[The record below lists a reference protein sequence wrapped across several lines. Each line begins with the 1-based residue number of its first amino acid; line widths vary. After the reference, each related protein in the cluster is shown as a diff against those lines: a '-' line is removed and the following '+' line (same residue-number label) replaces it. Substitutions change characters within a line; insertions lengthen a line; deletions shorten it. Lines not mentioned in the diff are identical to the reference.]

1 MSKIWLDSE
10 TFSEVPITNGSHAYS
25 ESAEV
30 LLLPWAVD
38 DGPVQLWDATED
50 PQPPDSLKSALAQA
64 SEQYWHNAMFDR
76 PVMKWAQPELFELM
90 PAHKWRD
97 TLVQG
102 LSHGLPGSLGALS
115 EIFNLGDNAK
125 DKRGKQLIQMF
136 CKPQAKNSKLRRK
149 TRLTHPAEWEEFK
162 EYAKSDIRAMREL
175 HNKMPKWN
183 YPRNPEEMNLWFL
196 DQRMNMA
203 GVYVDIELAEKAIEA
218 VTIAQACLADEAN
231 DATNGEVTAATQRDK
246 LLAFI
251 LKEFGVSLRDM
262 RSDTLE
268 RRLLDPDLPDGV
280 RELIAIRLMASTSSV
295 SKFKRLIKGVS
306 SDGYLRGLT
315 QFNGAARTG
324 RDGHRLFQPGNMMR
338 PTIPQKDIE
347 IGIEAIK
354 AGCADLITDNV
365 MELTS
370 NTMRSVIIAPPG
382 KKIVVADL
390 ANIEGRVAAWVAG
403 EAWKL
408 QAFRDYDTFLLDDK
422 GQKTP
427 HKKDFLRKGP
437 DLYVKSY
444 SEAFRVPLAEVG
456 DKPRQIGKV
465 MELMLQYQGG
475 VGAFLTGAATYRI
488 DLDDLARVGREAIPD
503 HVWAEAENFWDWSI
517 DTKRNTYGLSHDTFC
532 VCDSIKRLWRASN
545 AEIVMLWGKIDSAAR
560 SAIASPGEDFKAG
573 SKLTFRR
580 DGNWLR
586 MILPSGRSLCYP
598 SPRIDEGGGMSYMG
612 VSQYTRK
619 WERIRSYSGKFFE
632 NCCQAIARDVLFYN
646 LPAVEE
652 AGYSVR
658 VKIHD
663 ELLTYAPDGLLWGP
677 NHLADLMSKPALWAS
692 GLPLAAAGFEGY
704 RYKKG

>member
-1 MSKIWLDSE
+1 MKLWLDTE
-10 TFSEVPITNGSHAYS
+10 TYSEVPITNGTHAYA
-25 ESAEV
+25 EKAEV
-30 LLLPWAVD
+30 MLLTWAVD
-38 DGPVQLWDATED
+38 DGPVQCWDATVNM
-50 PQPPDSLKSALAQA
+50 PPVHLQDALQQA
-64 SEQYWHNAMFDR
+64 GEHWWQNGGMFDR
-76 PVMKWAQPELFELM
+76 VVLKHALPALHKHMPE
-90 PAHKWRD
+90 HKWRD
-97 TLVQG
+97 TMVQA

-115 EIFNLGDNAK
+115 EIFKLGDNAK

-136 CKPQAKNSKLRRK
+136 CKPQAKNSKLQRK
-149 TRLTHPAEWEEFK
+149 TRLTHPVEWEEFK

-175 HNKMPKWN
+175 HKKMPKWN
-183 YPRNPEEMNLWFL
+183 YPNNSEEMNLWFL

-203 GVYVDIELAEKAIEA
+203 GVYVDTELAEKAIEA
-218 VTIAQACLADEAN
+218 VTQAQAGLAE
-231 DATNGEVTAATQRDK
+231 DASAATGGVVTAATQRDK
-246 LLAFI
+246 LLEFI
-251 LKEFGVSLRDM
+251 LKEHGVSLPDM

-268 RRLLDPDLPDGV
+268 RRLSDPELPEV
-280 RELIAIRLMASTSSV
+280 VKELIGIRLQASTSSV

-347 IGIEAIK
+347 IGIDAIK
-354 AGCADLITDNV
+354 AGCADLITGNV

-382 KKIVVADL
+382 QKIVVADL

-408 QAFRDYDTFLLDDK
+408 QAFRDYDK
-422 GQKTP
+422 GT
-427 HKKDFLRKGP
+427 GP
-437 DLYVKSY
+437 DLYIKAY
-444 SEAFRVPLAEVG
+444 SEAFRVPLETVDG
-456 DKPRQIGKV
+456 KMRQVGKV

-488 DLDDLARVGREAIPD
+488 DLDDLARVGREAIAD

-560 SAIASPGEDFKAG
+560 SAIATPGEDFKAG
-573 SKLTFRR
+573 GKLTFRR

-677 NHLADLMSKPALWAS
+677 KHLSDIMSKPALWAS

>member
-1 MSKIWLDSE
+1 MKLWLDTE
-10 TFSEVPITNGSHAYS
+10 TYSEVPITNGTHAYA
-25 ESAEV
+25 EKAEV
-30 LLLPWAVD
+30 LLMTWAVD
-38 DGPVQLWDATED
+38 DGPVECWDMTARED
-50 PQPPDSLKSALAQA
+50 PDTGFWHAISTAD
-64 SEQYWHNAMFDR
+64 EHWWHNGGMFDR
-76 PVMKWAQPELFELM
+76 VVLKHARHDIYKFMAG
-90 PAHKWRD
+90 HKWRD
-97 TLVQG
+97 TMVQA

-115 EIFNLGDNAK
+115 EIFKLGDNAK
-125 DKRGKQLIQMF
+125 DKRGKQLISMF

-149 TRLTHPAEWEEFK
+149 TRLTHPTEWEEFK

-175 HNKMPKWN
+175 HKKMPKWN

-203 GVYVDIELAEKAIEA
+203 GVYVDIELAQKAIEA
-218 VTIAQACLADEAN
+218 VNIAQAGLAEDVS
-231 DATNGEVTAATQRDK
+231 DATEGAVTAATQRDK
-246 LLAFI
+246 LLAYI
-251 LKEFGVSLRDM
+251 LAEHGVSLPDM

-268 RRLLDPDLPDGV
+268 RRLQDMSLPDGV
-280 RELIAIRLMASTSSV
+280 RELIAIRLQASTSSV

-382 KKIVVADL
+382 QKIVVADL

-408 QAFRDYDTFLLDDK
+408 QAFKDYDK
-422 GQKTP
+422 GT
-427 HKKDFLRKGP
+427 GP
-437 DLYVKSY
+437 DLYIKAY
-444 SEAFRVPLAEVG
+444 SEAFRVPLTEVT
-456 DKPRQIGKV
+456 KQLRQIGKV
-465 MELMLQYQGG
+465 MELMLAYGGG

-488 DLDDLARVGREAIPD
+488 DLDELARVGRDAIPD
-503 HVWAEAENFWDWSI
+503 AVWAEADNFWNWSVE
-517 DTKRNTYGLSHDTFC
+517 TKRNTYGLSHDTFC

-545 AEIVMLWGKIDSAAR
+545 PAISSSWAKLENAAR
-560 SAIASPGEDFKAG
+560 NAIHESGQDFPVGKV
-573 SKLTFRR
+573 TFRR

-586 MILPSGRSLCYP
+586 CILPSGRCLCYP
-598 SPRIDEGGGMSYMG
+598 SPRVSDEGQISYMG
-612 VSQYTRK
+612 QNQYTRQ
-619 WERIRSYSGKFFE
+619 WSRLTSYGGKILE
-632 NCCQAIARDVLFYN
+632 NICQAIARDVLFYN

-677 NHLADLMSKPALWAS
+677 KHLSDLMSKPALWAS

>member
-1 MSKIWLDSE
+1 MKRLYWDLE
-10 TFSEVPITNGSHAYS
+10 TFSPVPINNGTHIYA
-25 ESAEV
+25 EQAEV
-30 LLLPWAVD
+30 LLFAYAVD
-38 DGPVQLWDATED
+38 EGPVTVWDLTVSSD
-50 PQPPDSLKSALAQA
+50 PPKGLLAALA
-64 SEQYWHNAMFDR
+64 ECDEHWGTNIGMFDR
-76 PVMKWAQPELFELM
+76 VVLKWALPNILALM
-90 PAHKWRD
+90 PLSKSKD
-97 TLVQG
+97 LMVQA
-102 LSHGLPGSLGALS
+102 LSHGLPGSLATLCD
-115 EIFNLGDNAK
+115 IFRLGDDLAK
-125 DKRGKQLIQMF
+125 NKRGKQLIQLF
-136 CKPQAKNSKLRRK
+136 CKPPAKNAKVARK
-149 TRLTHPAEWEEFK
+149 TRKTHPAEWKEFIS
-162 EYAKSDIRAMREL
+162 YAASDITSVRALRA
-175 HNKMPKWN
+175 KMPKWN

-203 GVYVDIELAEKAIEA
+203 GVYVDIELATKAIEA
-218 VTIAQACLADEAN
+218 VDQEQTSLAGRTH
-231 DATNGEVTAATQRDK
+231 DATNGVVSSATQRDA
-246 LLAFI
+246 LLKFI
-251 LKEFGVSLRDM
+251 LAEHGVSLPDM
-262 RSDTLE
+262 QSATLE
-268 RRLLDPDLPDGV
+268 RRLADPELPESV
-280 RELIAIRLMASTSSV
+280 RELIALRLMASTSSV
-295 SKFKRLIKGVS
+295 SKFKRLIRGVS

-354 AGCADLITDNV
+354 ARCADLITDNV

-408 QAFRDYDTFLLDDK
+408 QAFRDYDK
-422 GQKTP
+422 GT
-427 HKKDFLRKGP
+427 GP
-437 DLYVKSY
+437 DLYIKAY
-444 SEAFRVPLAEVG
+444 SEAFRVALELVTAYM
-456 DKPRQIGKV
+456 RQIGKV

-545 AEIVMLWGKIDSAAR
+545 GEIVRLWGKIDSAAR

-677 NHLADLMSKPALWAS
+677 KHLSDIMSKPALWAS

>member
-1 MSKIWLDSE
+1 MKLWLDTE
-10 TFSEVPITNGSHAYS
+10 TYSEVPITNGTHAYA
-25 ESAEV
+25 EKAEV
-30 LLLPWAVD
+30 MLLTWAVD
-38 DGPVQLWDATED
+38 DGPVECWDLTESRNL
-50 PQPPDSLKSALAQA
+50 PTALDLAFVNSTAKWWQ
-64 SEQYWHNAMFDR
+64 NGGMFDR
-76 PVMKWAQPELFELM
+76 VVLRRAEPSLYQRIPEHE
-90 PAHKWRD
+90 WRD
-97 TLVQG
+97 TMVQA

-115 EIFNLGDNAK
+115 EIFKLGDNAK

-175 HNKMPKWN
+175 HKKMPKWN

-218 VTIAQACLADEAN
+218 VNVAQAGLAEDVSA
-231 DATNGEVTAATQRDK
+231 ATDGEVGSANQRDK
-246 LLAFI
+246 LLEFI
-251 LKEFGVSLRDM
+251 LREHGVTLPDM
-262 RSDTLE
+262 RGDTLE
-268 RRLLDPDLPDGV
+268 RRLSDTNLPDAV
-280 RELIAIRLMASTSSV
+280 RDLIAIRLMASTSSV

-408 QAFRDYDTFLLDDK
+408 QAFRDYDK
-422 GQKTP
+422 GT
-427 HKKDFLRKGP
+427 GP
-437 DLYVKSY
+437 DLYIKAY
-444 SEAFRVPLAEVG
+444 SEAFRVGLEAVDG
-456 DKPRQIGKV
+456 KARQVGKV

-545 AEIVMLWGKIDSAAR
+545 AEIVKLWEKIDSAAR

-677 NHLADLMSKPALWAS
+677 KHLADLMSKPALWAS